1 MTVETLT
8 KKSEGSFPYIV
19 VHGVRTAPAVAVGMK
34 VSLAYVDVTE
44 TQALE
49 LVSRVHPF
57 VHVTGI
63 TKYE

>member
-1 MTVETLT
+1 MAVETLT

-19 VHGVRTAPAVAVGMK
+19 VHGVRTGPSFVVGMK

-44 TQALE
+44 TQALDI
-49 LVSRVHPF
+49 VSRVNPF
-57 VHVTGI
+57 VQVTGI